1 MNRIPVRRLALLGLI
16 AAVYA
21 ALTLGLA
28 PISYGPL
35 QFRISEALCVL
46 PYFFPGSAWALFGGC
61 LLANLLS
68 QYGVLDVV
76 FGSLATLLAGL
87 CTAAIGRGGDR
98 GSWLRCAA
106 ACLMPVIFNA
116 VIVGAV
122 IAYAYVTSDALF
134 SAPFWLIFLGNAA
147 SVGFGELAVLFV
159 LGLPLTRWLPKSRFC
174 GWLEERMK

>member
-1 MNRIPVRRLALLGLI
+1 MKGIPVRRLALLGLI
-16 AAVYA
+16 AAAYA

-46 PYFFPGSAWALFGGC
+46 PYFFPPSAWALFAGC

-87 CTAAIGRGGDR
+87 CAAAIGRGGDR
-98 GSWLRCAA
+98 RSWPRCVA
-106 ACLMPVIFNA
+106 ACLTPVIFNA

-122 IAYAYVTSDALF
+122 IAYAAADPSW
-134 SAPFWLIFLGNAA
+134 SAPFWLVFLSDAA
-147 SVGFGELAVLFV
+147 SVGLGELAVLFV
-159 LGLPLTRWLPKSRFC
+159 LGLPLTRALPKSGFYV
-174 GWLEERMK
+174 WLEERMQ

>member
-21 ALTLGLA
+21 ALTLCLA
-28 PISYGPL
+28 PISYGSL

-46 PYFFPGSAWALFGGC
+46 PYFFPGSAWALFAGC
-61 LLANLLS
+61 LLANLLGPS
-68 QYGVLDVV
+68 AGVLDIV

-98 GSWLRCAA
+98 GSWLRCVA
-106 ACLMPVIFNA
+106 ACLMPVVFNA

-122 IAYAYVTSDALF
+122 IAYATADVSR
-134 SAPFWLIFLGNAA
+134 SAPFWLIFLGDAA
-147 SVGFGELAVLFV
+147 SVGFGELVVLFA
-159 LGLPLTRWLPKSRFC
+159 LGLPLTRALPKSGFFGR
-174 GWLEERMK
+174 LKERL

>member
-1 MNRIPVRRLALLGLI
+1 MNRISVRRLALLGLI

-116 VIVGAV
+116 VIIGAV
-122 IAYAYVTSDALF
+122 IAYATADVSR
-134 SAPFWLIFLGNAA
+134 SAPFWLIFLGDAA

-159 LGLPLTRWLPKSRFC
+159 LGLPLTRWLPKSGFY
-174 GWLEERMK
+174 GWLEDRLK

>member
-1 MNRIPVRRLALLGLI
+1 MKGIPVRRLALLGLI

-35 QFRISEALCVL
+35 QFRISEAMCVL
-46 PYFFPGSAWALFGGC
+46 PYFFSPSAWALFAGC

-98 GSWLRCAA
+98 GSWLRCIA
-106 ACLMPVIFNA
+106 ACLMPVVFNA
-116 VIVGAV
+116 VIIGAV
-122 IAYAYVTSDALF
+122 IAYATTTDALV
-134 SAPFWLIFLGNAA
+134 SAPFWLIFLGDAV
-147 SVGFGELAVLFV
+147 SVGFGEMAVLFV
-159 LGLPLTRWLPKSRFC
+159 LGLPLTRWLPKSRFY
-174 GWLEERMK
+174 GWLEERL

>member
-1 MNRIPVRRLALLGLI
+1 MKGIPVRRLAPLGLI
-16 AAVYA
+16 AAAYA

-35 QFRISEALCVL
+35 QFRISEAMCVL
-46 PYFFPGSAWALFGGC
+46 PYFFPPSAWALFAGC

-87 CTAAIGRGGDR
+87 CTAAIGRSGDR
-98 GSWLRCAA
+98 RSWPRCAA
-106 ACLMPVIFNA
+106 ACLMPVVFNA

-122 IAYAYVTSDALF
+122 IAYAAADPSR

-159 LGLPLTRWLPKSRFC
+159 LGLPLARRLPNSGFY
-174 GWLEERMK
+174 GWLEERLK

>member
-35 QFRISEALCVL
+35 QFRISEALCIL
-46 PYFFPGSAWALFGGC
+46 PYFFPQSAWALFAGC
-61 LLANLLS
+61 LLANLLGPS
-68 QYGVLDVV
+68 AGVLDIV

-87 CTAAIGRGGDR
+87 CTAAIGRSGDR
-98 GSWLRCAA
+98 GSWPRCAA

-122 IAYAYVTSDALF
+122 IAYATADPSW
-134 SAPFWLIFLGNAA
+134 SAPFWLSFLGDAA
-147 SVGFGELAVLFV
+147 SVGLGELAVLFV
-159 LGLPLTRWLPKSRFC
+159 LGLPLTRALPKSSFY
-174 GWLEERMK
+174 GWLEERLK

>member
-1 MNRIPVRRLALLGLI
+1 MNRISVRRLALLGLI

-46 PYFFPGSAWALFGGC
+46 PFFFPGCAWALFGGC

-98 GSWLRCAA
+98 GSWLRCIA

-116 VIVGAV
+116 VIIGAV
-122 IAYAYVTSDALF
+122 IAYATADPSW
-134 SAPFWLIFLGNAA
+134 SAPFWLIFLGDAA
-147 SVGFGELAVLFV
+147 SVGFGELVVLYV
-159 LGLPLTRWLPKSRFC
+159 LGLPLTRWLPKSGFY
-174 GWLEERMK
+174 GWLKERL

>member
-1 MNRIPVRRLALLGLI
+1 MNRNPVRRLALLGLT

-35 QFRISEALCVL
+35 QFRLSEALCVL
-46 PYFFPGSAWALFGGC
+46 PYFFPPSAWALFAGC

-68 QYGVLDVV
+68 QYGVLDIV

-87 CTAAIGRGGDR
+87 CTAAIGRSGR
-98 GSWLRCAA
+98 RESWPRCVA
-106 ACLMPVIFNA
+106 ACLMPVVFNA

-122 IAYAYVTSDALF
+122 IAYSAADPSW
-134 SAPFWLIFLGNAA
+134 SAPFWLIFLGDAA
-147 SVGFGELAVLFV
+147 SVGFGELVVLFV
-159 LGLPLTRWLPKSRFC
+159 LGLPLMRALPKSGFYGR
-174 GWLEERMK
+174 LVERL

>member
-1 MNRIPVRRLALLGLI
+1 MNRNPVRRLALLGLI

-35 QFRISEALCVL
+35 QFRISEAICIL
-46 PYFFPGSAWALFGGC
+46 PYFFPGSAWALFAGC

-87 CTAAIGRGGDR
+87 CTAAIGRSGDR
-98 GSWLRCAA
+98 GSWPRCVA
-106 ACLMPVIFNA
+106 ACLMPVLFNA

-122 IAYAYVTSDALF
+122 IAYAAADPSW
-134 SAPFWLIFLGNAA
+134 SAPFWLVFLGNAA
-147 SVGFGELAVLFV
+147 SVGFGELVVLFV
-159 LGLPLTRWLPKSRFC
+159 LGLPLTRWLPKSGFY
-174 GWLEERMK
+174 GWLEERLK